1 MHLKRLEISGFKS
14 FASPLTVDFD
24 RGITA
29 VVGPNGSGKSN
40 VADAV
45 RWVLGEQSAK
55 QLRGSKMEDVIFAGS
70 ESRKRVNL
78 AQVTLVL
85 DNEDGH
91 LQSDYTEIS
100 MTRKLF
106 RSGESE
112 YKLNGTS
119 CRRKDLVDL
128 LVDSGL
134 GKEAYSMIGQGEVEK
149 ILSSKPE
156 ERRAM
161 FEDAAGVLKYKSR
174 KQQSEK
180 KLQET
185 MENLDRVE
193 DILHE
198 LEQQI
203 EPLEIQASTAKE
215 YIEKK
220 EELTALDVALL
231 AIDIEDKHKKWSVSK
246 QDVETLQERL
256 KTEEKQLASY
266 TDARKEETNKLQN
279 IEQNLESAQTK
290 LLEASERLQQ
300 QEGHKKLMDERGT
313 NAYTRLDELDK
324 RITAIE
330 SEWKRKKTELD
341 DEDQDLREKT
351 NQLTALDE
359 QWKELTNRASR
370 SKEDLE
376 EEIETLK
383 TTYIDVLNEQAAT
396 KNELRY
402 HDEQRKKLRHRL
414 RILDEENKGTD
425 EELKAQDKQH
435 QEAIQ
440 RVKALQAKREAA
452 NDDEQSLDG
461 EIEQATQKKVD
472 TEDHLYRGY
481 RSRKM
486 RHDSLCTKWSK
497 NTLASF
503 KELKLF
509 FKQRTVRTLTGIV
522 GPIASLVSSDKKFET
537 AIETALA
544 GALQHVVVDT
554 ERSGRQ
560 AIQYLKNHR
569 EGRATFLP
577 LDVMRA
583 RTIPEALV
591 QKLQTH
597 DGYLGT
603 AKENVQYEQ
612 QLEPVIGNLLGAVI
626 IATDLKAGNQLAQ
639 MVNYKNRIVTMDGD
653 VINPGSMTGGGEK
666 RKGMELLGRKRE
678 REELREKQTSIEEA
692 IQSLEK
698 RVATEK
704 ETLAQLEEKKQEQL
718 LQSETIRL
726 ELETAKEQAQKL
738 AQQKERDGAHHSL
751 YIKEREAILQELT
764 DTEEHVERTE
774 EKEQSL
780 VTRVQQLQQS
790 IEQKEALKKE
800 EESSE
805 KDLQER
811 VTEMRIE
818 RAKQKEQFESQQ
830 QTVKRLQADVKEHQK
845 GLEAAKDERKTL
857 ESRLGD
863 LSEGS
868 STIDDDIQLTSEEK
882 KTEQA
887 KVEDGKA
894 KREQVK
900 QQLQL
905 LEEQVQRYEVRVSE
919 EATKKQDEELCL
931 HRLDI
936 ELDHLLNRLQSE
948 YEQSYEAARRDYEL
962 SIPVDEARTKV
973 KLLKKAIDELGFVNL
988 GAIDEFERISERHD
1002 FLKSQQ
1008 EDLLVARR
1016 TLQEAIREMDEEMTR
1031 KFRETFVQIR
1041 AQFKETY
1048 RKMFGGGE
1056 ADLELSDP
1064 DDLLE
1069 SGIDIF
1075 ARPPGKKRQ
1084 ALSLLSG
1091 GERALTAIA
1100 LLFAILN
1107 VRPVPFCI
1115 LDEVEAALDEAN
1127 VTRFANYLQSFAHQT
1142 QFIVITH
1149 RKGRM
1154 ASCDALYGVTMEESG
1169 VSRLV
1174 SVRLEETEQLEAIV
1188 SGD

>member
-106 RSGESE
+106 RTGESD

-279 IEQNLESAQTK
+279 IEQNLETAQTK

-435 QEAIQ
+435 QDAMQ

-461 EIEQATQKKVD
+461 EIEQAIKKKVD

-481 RSRKM
+481 RSREDVTS
-486 RHDSLCTKWSK
+486 R
-497 NTLASF
+497 LALLDRM
-503 KELKLF
+503 EQEHAGF
-509 FKQRTVRTLTGIV
+509 FQGVKAVLQAKDRENLTGIV

-583 RTIPEALV
+583 RTIPKALV

-612 QLEPVIGNLLGAVI
+612 QLEPVVGNLLGAVI

-653 VINPGSMTGGGEK
+653 VINPGGSMTGGGEK

-726 ELETAKEQAQKL
+726 ELETAKEQAQQL
-738 AQQKERDGAHHSL
+738 AQQKERDGAHHPC
-751 YIKEREAILQELT
+751 IL
-764 DTEEHVERTE
+764 
-774 EKEQSL
+774 K
-780 VTRVQQLQQS
+780 
-790 IEQKEALKKE
+790 
-800 EESSE
+800 SE
-805 KDLQER
+805 KL
-811 VTEMRIE
+811 I
-818 RAKQKEQFESQQ
+818 
-830 QTVKRLQADVKEHQK
+830 
-845 GLEAAKDERKTL
+845 
-857 ESRLGD
+857 
-863 LSEGS
+863 
-868 STIDDDIQLTSEEK
+868 
-882 KTEQA
+882 
-887 KVEDGKA
+887 
-894 KREQVK
+894 
-900 QQLQL
+900 
-905 LEEQVQRYEVRVSE
+905 
-919 EATKKQDEELCL
+919 
-931 HRLDI
+931 
-936 ELDHLLNRLQSE
+936 
-948 YEQSYEAARRDYEL
+948 
-962 SIPVDEARTKV
+962 
-973 KLLKKAIDELGFVNL
+973 
-988 GAIDEFERISERHD
+988 
-1002 FLKSQQ
+1002 
-1008 EDLLVARR
+1008 
-1016 TLQEAIREMDEEMTR
+1016 
-1031 KFRETFVQIR
+1031 
-1041 AQFKETY
+1041 Y
-1048 RKMFGGGE
+1048 R
-1056 ADLELSDP
+1056 S
-1064 DDLLE
+1064 
-1069 SGIDIF
+1069 
-1075 ARPPGKKRQ
+1075 
-1084 ALSLLSG
+1084 
-1091 GERALTAIA
+1091 
-1100 LLFAILN
+1100 
-1107 VRPVPFCI
+1107 
-1115 LDEVEAALDEAN
+1115 
-1127 VTRFANYLQSFAHQT
+1127 
-1142 QFIVITH
+1142 
-1149 RKGRM
+1149 
-1154 ASCDALYGVTMEESG
+1154 
-1169 VSRLV
+1169 
-1174 SVRLEETEQLEAIV
+1174 
-1188 SGD
+1188 